1 MIELNLLPKNLC
13 LEQKKSKKT
22 AFNIRLPKINIPPM
36 HIIISV
42 IGIIFISQAILG
54 IIGLTQKK
62 RKVALSAELALIASQ
77 EKVATTLKEEVDV
90 LLRKLS
96 IIDSLTQGSLLW
108 SEKLYD
114 VSMALIDGVWL
125 RSLSLGTE
133 ALQVPRAVY
142 NAPGQATPAV
152 QMPRQFLVLKGSAV
166 SSSSGDETAIVGKFI
181 DSLKNNESFFEDFD
195 DIKLSSIQR
204 KKKGEIELME
214 FTLVCY
220 FKQGRSYFEKLAAG
234 N

>member
-62 RKVALSAELALIASQ
+62 RKVALSAELASIAS
-77 EKVATTLKEEVDV
+77 EREVTAILKEEADV

-125 RSLSLGTE
+125 RSLSLDTE
-133 ALQVPRAVY
+133 VQQAQRAVY
-142 NAPGQATPAV
+142 ASGQAVPAV
-152 QMPRQFLVLKGSAV
+152 QMPKQFLVLEGFAV

-181 DSLKNNESFFEDFD
+181 DSLKKNKSFFEDFE

-204 KKKGEIELME
+204 KKSGEIELME